1 MSIEAQ
7 AKKIMRNAIDKAAK
21 KHDVSCKEVQLLMKM
36 NDGMPKFYITKQFKI
51 VREISVKELYPVLID
66 VFHVRQLLPAFVGS
80 LLTETA
86 EKCEA
91 ENWEDVKIFIF
102 TMEENTKNLHLYA
115 YNKNKKYKA
124 LDWEEVFGME
134 AMARLMVKQG

>member
-7 AKKIMRNAIDKAAK
+7 AKKMMRAAIDKAAK
-21 KHDVSCKEVQLLMKM
+21 EHDVSCKEVQLLMKM
-36 NDGMPKFYITKQFKI
+36 DNGMPKFYITKQFKP
-51 VREISVKELYPVLID
+51 VKEVSVKEMYPVLVD
-66 VFHVRQLLPAFVGS
+66 VFHVRQLLPVGN

-86 EKCEA
+86 EKCNA

-102 TMEENTKNLHLYA
+102 TMEDTTKNLHMFA
-115 YNKNKKYKA
+115 YNKNDKYKA